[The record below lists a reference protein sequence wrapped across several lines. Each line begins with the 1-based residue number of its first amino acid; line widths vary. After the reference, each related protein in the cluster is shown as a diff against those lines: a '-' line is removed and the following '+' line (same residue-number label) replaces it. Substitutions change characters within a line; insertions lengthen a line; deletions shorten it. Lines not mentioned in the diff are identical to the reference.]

1 MGTSGLY
8 REEFLKRK
16 RFDLEWK
23 SEKVMDGES
32 GEDEGG
38 KGIKMMNQEETDE
51 DVADEMSQG
60 SWFQRWGDA
69 YDWKE

>member
-1 MGTSGLY
+1 
-8 REEFLKRK
+8 
-16 RFDLEWK
+16 
-23 SEKVMDGES
+23 MDGES

-60 SWFQRWGDA
+60 S
-69 YDWKE
+69 